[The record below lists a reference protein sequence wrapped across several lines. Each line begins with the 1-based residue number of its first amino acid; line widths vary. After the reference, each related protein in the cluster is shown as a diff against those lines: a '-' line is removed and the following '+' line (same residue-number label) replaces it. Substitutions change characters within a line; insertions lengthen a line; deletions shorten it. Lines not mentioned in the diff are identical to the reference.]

1 MRASLLWFCICICTL
16 VAERPALAQSTNPPK
31 PGPGPATTPVPPAQ
45 AAAAPAIVSTGSAA
59 SPVPSGAD
67 KGTNKG
73 PDKGAAA
80 PSSQPAEATGEPPTP
95 PVVPLT
101 PEQEQELER
110 DRQQRLNSAAEPAFK
125 EPTLPELAGLPL
137 ARLIDRGNVFSGLGS
152 FKRLLPKYGF
162 AAYLHGIA
170 ISQFTLM
177 SNAEPEELPET
188 PPAPTLH
195 GFAGE
200 LSLFFGAELFDRVFV
215 EGQFFFETDEEISS
229 DFAQI
234 DLRIYRDY
242 IIARAGRF
250 YVPMGGINVYPEPQ
264 YLYPWVVPAMFYG
277 TVLPGEWS
285 ELGVQFHGS
294 HRWAEGRGFS
304 YALYVVNGLEQKVSD
319 PTASITG
326 GRLDEM
332 RNNYLDN
339 IDGQKAIGLQFQ
351 LEPHPGWIFGVSG
364 YEGVYTIRDKHRIY
378 IVDGHFGVRVGKFS
392 VRGEFAATLQETE
405 GETLLKLGGYGLL
418 SYRFKYLEPQIM
430 IDGIRLGGSPDLD
443 RIAPSVGLVVYPF
456 PTKVPTASVRIGYS
470 PRWKLDSGAFA
481 THYGRLEVRV
491 AF

>member
-1 MRASLLWFCICICTL
+1 MRSLQLMFWFL
-16 VAERPALAQSTNPPK
+16 VGGLLAEPLALAQQADGTQPGGGRASSPHAPNAQAPSTGTVPTAKDAASASGPK
-31 PGPGPATTPVPPAQ
+31 PTPRAKTESPEPEQASPQ
-45 AAAAPAIVSTGSAA
+45 AAE
-59 SPVPSGAD
+59 SPP
-67 KGTNKG
+67 
-73 PDKGAAA
+73 
-80 PSSQPAEATGEPPTP
+80 P

-101 PEQEQELER
+101 PEQEQEAA
-110 DRQQRLNSAAEPAFK
+110 SAINPEPAIK
-125 EPTLPELAGLPL
+125 EPALPELAGLPL

-162 AAYLHGIA
+162 AAYLHGVGIA
-170 ISQFTLM
+170 NFTLL
-177 SNAEPEELPET
+177 SNAESEELPET

-215 EGQFFFETDEEISS
+215 EGQFFFESDGEFSS

-234 DLRIYRDY
+234 DLRVYRDY

-264 YLYPWVVPAMFYG
+264 YMFPWTVPAMFYG

-285 ELGVQFHGS
+285 ELGVQFHGR

-304 YALYVVNGLEQKVSD
+304 YALYVVNGLEQKVND
-319 PTASITG
+319 PSEPISG
-326 GRLDEM
+326 GSLAAM

-339 IDGQKAIGLQFQ
+339 IDGQKSIGLQFQ
-351 LEPHPGWIFGVSG
+351 LEPHPGLIFGVSG
-364 YEGVYTIRDKHRIY
+364 YEGVYTIRDKHRLY
-378 IVDGHFGVRVGKFS
+378 IVDGHFGVRVGKLS
-392 VRGEFAATLQETE
+392 LRGEFAATLQETE
-405 GETLLKLGGYGLL
+405 SETLLKMGGYGLI
-418 SYRFKYLEPQIM
+418 SYRFKYLEPQLM
-430 IDGIRLGGSPDLD
+430 VDAVRLGGSPELD
-443 RIAPSVGLVVYPF
+443 RIAPSLGVIVYPF
-456 PTKVPTASVRIGYS
+456 PTKVPTASVRVGYS
-470 PRWKLDSGAFA
+470 PRWKLDSGEFA